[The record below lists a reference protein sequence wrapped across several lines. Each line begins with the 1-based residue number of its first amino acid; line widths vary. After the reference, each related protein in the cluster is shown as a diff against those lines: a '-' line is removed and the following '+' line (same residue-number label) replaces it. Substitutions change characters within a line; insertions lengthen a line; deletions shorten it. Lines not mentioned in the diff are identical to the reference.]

1 MRTNGY
7 FIKNGPNRKGFT
19 LVELV
24 TVLAIIAV
32 LAAIIVPNLLKL
44 IEKANNTRDANEA
57 KDIGKLIMAE
67 AAICDDLNL
76 YNPWSTNLDADG
88 TSSWGYVYVGKDDV
102 RTSSKQMMQIL
113 IDNGYVKPNATIR
126 RRGGDVP
133 GEGEQQVY
141 KKDTRLMCHSNHNWL
156 AYEIHFR
163 IMPDGNLDISYC
175 ATKAGTNQLAEADAD
190 EKATALFC
198 KFAAGHTDDFAIE
211 HANQNKH

>member
-1 MRTNGY
+1 MKKYN
-7 FIKNGPNRKGFT
+7 NPNRKGFT
-19 LVELV
+19 LVELI
-24 TVLAIIAV
+24 TVMAIVAT

-57 KDIGKLIMAE
+57 KDLGKLIMAE
-67 AAICDDLNL
+67 AAIDDDLNL

-88 TSSWGYVYVGKDDV
+88 TSSWGYIYVGKDDV
-102 RTSSKQMMQIL
+102 RTSSKQMMQML
-113 IDNGYVKPNATIR
+113 IDNGYVKPNAAIR

-141 KKDTRLMCHSNHNWL
+141 KKDTTLMCHSNHNWV

-175 ATKAGTNQLAEADAD
+175 ATKAGTSQLAEADAD
-190 EKATALFC
+190 EKATKLFC
-198 KFAAGHTDDFAIE
+198 KFAAGHSDEFAIE
-211 HANQNKH
+211 HANHNNH

>member
-1 MRTNGY
+1 MKKYN
-7 FIKNGPNRKGFT
+7 NPNRKGFT
-19 LVELV
+19 LVELI
-24 TVLAIIAV
+24 TVMAIVAT

-67 AAICDDLNL
+67 AAINDDLNL

-88 TSSWGYVYVGKDDV
+88 TSSWGYIYVGKDDV
-102 RTSSKQMMQIL
+102 RTSSKQMMQML
-113 IDNGYVKPNATIR
+113 IDNGYVKPNAAIR
-126 RRGGDVP
+126 RRGGDVQ

-141 KKDTRLMCHSNHNWL
+141 KKDTTLMCHSNHNWV

-175 ATKAGTNQLAEADAD
+175 ATKAGTSQLAEADAD
-190 EKATALFC
+190 EKATKLFC
-198 KFAAGHTDDFAIE
+198 KFAAGHSDEFAIE
-211 HANQNKH
+211 HANHNNH